1 MKRRTFAAAASLAAA
16 SSATPPP
23 ATGGRPALLGGDPVR
38 RAKWPSWPQWEST
51 EEKALLGVL
60 RSGHW
65 GRGNGNAVEGFEKS
79 YAALTGAKHAL
90 ATANGTSA
98 LFAAINA
105 MGVAPGDEVIVPPYT
120 FVATVNIVLLNYAL
134 PVFAD
139 SDLET
144 FMMDPKQVGAKITD
158 RTSLIIP
165 VHMAGSA
172 ADMDGILAAAK
183 PRNVPVLEDACQ
195 AHLGE
200 WRGRKV
206 GTWGKAGCF
215 SFQASK
221 NLNSG
226 EGGAIITNDEG
237 LFERAYSFH
246 GNGRPFKP
254 AAAGPTGDV
263 FPFGGANLRLTEF
276 QGALL
281 SAQMTRL
288 EAQARTRDD
297 NAKYLTGVLSQ
308 IPGIRPAKLTPGCT
322 RSAWHL
328 YMFRYDAA
336 AFAGLS
342 RARFLKAL
350 AAEGIPASSGYTPLN
365 KQPFI
370 AATLASKGY
379 QRLFPAKTLKEW
391 AERNACPANDRLCT
405 EAVWFTQ
412 NMMLGSRSDMD
423 QIAEAIAKIQ
433 KQAGALKQA

>member
-1 MKRRTFAAAASLAAA
+1 MERRTFAAAASLAAA
-16 SSATPPP
+16 AAATP
-23 ATGGRPALLGGDPVR
+23 ATGGRPALLGGDPGR
-38 RAKWPSWPQWEST
+38 TAKWPSWPKWDSP
-51 EEKALLGVL
+51 EEQALLGVL

-65 GRGNGNAVEGFEKS
+65 GRGNGKAVEGFEKS
-79 YAALTGAKHAL
+79 YAALTGARHAL

-98 LFAAINA
+98 LFASINA

-139 SDLET
+139 TDIET
-144 FMMDPKQVGAKITD
+144 FMMDPKQVSGKITD

-172 ADMDGILAAAK
+172 ADLDGILAAAK

-226 EGGAIITNDEG
+226 EGGAIITNDQE
-237 LFERAYSFH
+237 LFERAYAFH
-246 GNGRPFKP
+246 GNGRPYKVP
-254 AAAGPTGDV
+254 VGGVGDS

-288 EAQARTRDD
+288 EAQARTRDE

-391 AERNACPANDRLCT
+391 ADRNACPANDRLCN

-412 NMMLGSRSDMD
+412 NIMLGSRSDMD

-433 KQAGALKQA
+433 KQAGDLKQA